1 MPRGSG
7 RWPRLAR
14 ALLHWHA
21 REVLMHILWMVVVGL
36 IVGALAKLFMPGR
49 DPGGILITMALGIAG
64 AVEAGWV
71 GHPLGWHRPRGQGT
85 GITASVLTAYVPL
98 LHYRVAIWRNIRM
111 V

>member
-64 AVEAGWV
+64 AVVAGWI
-71 GHPLGWHRPRGQGT
+71 GHALGWYRTSDQGP
-85 GITASVLTAYVPL
+85 GIIASLLRAMPL
-98 LHYRVAIWRNIRM
+98 LVLYRVAI
-111 V
+111 